1 MYHAD
6 ARNMLAQ
13 VVLREIDI
21 ALYIVQQLF
30 QPFLTM
36 HIGSSRTD
44 IGQHVPFAELARFH
58 ELLKTV
64 ADVLI
69 EDNGVRTSQSRH
81 IECFAGCH
89 EGEGILRG
97 SPRNSSKRMVFV
109 RWQSQVGMNFIGD
122 DKRMAFRTNISNPA

>member
-1 MYHAD
+1 
-6 ARNMLAQ
+6 MLAQ

-69 EDNGVRTSQSRH
+69 EDN
-81 IECFAGCH
+81 
-89 EGEGILRG
+89 
-97 SPRNSSKRMVFV
+97 
-109 RWQSQVGMNFIGD
+109 FIGD

>member
-1 MYHAD
+1 M
-6 ARNMLAQ
+6 
-13 VVLREIDI
+13 
-21 ALYIVQQLF
+21 
-30 QPFLTM
+30 
-36 HIGSSRTD
+36 
-44 IGQHVPFAELARFH
+44 PFAELARFH

-89 EGEGILRG
+89 EGEGICAAA
-97 SPRNSSKRMVFV
+97 PETVARMVFV